1 MKKKI
6 CSLVLFVL
14 LAFTLFASDDK
25 ITTRPIALQ
34 AGFDVVTAIYVE
46 RIPSQTESYLQGM
59 PFNIEDPQV
68 QYIASEDA
76 TGRRIASW
84 SVLSNT
90 PFSLIFELEPL
101 KPVLPSGGESVTP
114 LPYILT
120 FEYILSYGYESTNY
134 VDSKFILDMGAKAS
148 TLAAYDK
155 TTAGEETANGN
166 VVFAVDITEN
176 LSTSEGFIGN
186 LDGGVYFMFT
196 KESSEKLAAADSA
209 EIYPYGSYEATV
221 KIWVEVKQ

>member
-6 CSLVLFVL
+6 CSLVLLVL

-68 QYIASEDA
+68 KYVDNGL
-76 TGRRIASW
+76 GRRIANW
-84 SVLSNT
+84 SVLSNAS
-90 PFSLIFELEPL
+90 FSLIFELEPL
-101 KPVLPSGGESVTP
+101 KHALSSSADNVTP

-134 VDSKFILDMGAKAS
+134 VDSKFILDMGAKET
-148 TLAAYDK
+148 TLSAYGK
-155 TTAGEETANGN
+155 TTTGEKTSDGN
-166 VVFAVDITEN
+166 VVFSVDITEN

-196 KESSEKLAAADSA
+196 KESSEKLAADDPAK
-209 EIYPYGSYEATV
+209 IYPYGSYEATV